1 VETSPPKIRSLHD
14 TPVNVPLSRP
24 HLTASGVVESP
35 FVLVELERDQGL
47 SGHAYVFCYTSIV
60 FPEISAQQLVAISPQ
75 AHWLEYQDWAAP
87 ILQRPLEVKDG
98 FAFPQMETGCVIAW
112 DKDAVERYRFR

>member
-1 VETSPPKIRSLHD
+1 METSPPKIRSLHD
-14 TPVNVPLSRP
+14 TPVNVSLSRP

-75 AHWLEYQDWAAP
+75 AGVTHEQLNERLRDTGLFFSVDPGANSSIGHVNSA
-87 ILQRPLEVKDG
+87 L
-98 FAFPQMETGCVIAW
+98 FAS
-112 DKDAVERYRFR
+112 KY